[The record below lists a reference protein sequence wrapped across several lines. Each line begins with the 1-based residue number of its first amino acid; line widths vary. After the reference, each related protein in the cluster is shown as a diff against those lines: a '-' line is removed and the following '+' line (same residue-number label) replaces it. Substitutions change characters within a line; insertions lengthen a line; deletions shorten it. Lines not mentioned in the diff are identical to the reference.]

1 MEKNKKEVETR
12 YSRADDYKQ
21 VFIHRIFGGER
32 EDHFEMVVESMHVN
46 AGESTKTGKA
56 VVEVVDE
63 VCLKMSPEQ
72 AKRTYVWLGE
82 HIRSFERKF
91 REIKLGED
99 KTE

>member
-1 MEKNKKEVETR
+1 MEKEKKEVETR
-12 YSRADDYKQ
+12 YFMADNYKQ
-21 VFIHRIFGGER
+21 VFVHRIFGGER

-46 AGESTKTGKA
+46 AGESTKTKKV

-82 HIRSFERKF
+82 HIRSFEKKF
-91 REIKLGED
+91 REIKLVEE
-99 KTE
+99 KAK